1 MTETSSPLADYTF
14 HRYIHNLVFDELGR
28 AVLRIHNKLFRGT
41 PLADTTPYAKNQPIT
56 HSNVPRALSYNQILH
71 QLTEGRIQVASP
83 ADVVHYW
90 NDIPERDKTYA
101 DTDSISLFS
110 PTGNNQ
116 DLAQKVFQLLGRTT
130 TVPLLVAGLG
140 IEKADNRHGFTFT
153 ETELT
158 KAVEAPYI
166 ARDGRVCYD
175 PKTQD
180 LRTAQPGEAGVPVWT
195 PGNQSGLRSAY
206 RYRGYYLNCW
216 YVRLLNSYADG
227 RVQVVQKDPKGRA
240 A

>member
-1 MTETSSPLADYTF
+1 MTSANNPP
-14 HRYIHNLVFDELGR
+14 RIQNLVFDELGQE
-28 AVLRIHNKLFRGT
+28 VLRIHNELFRGT
-41 PLADTTPYAKNQPIT
+41 QIADTTEYREDQPIAN
-56 HSNVPRALSYNQILH
+56 SNVPRALSYNQILH

-90 NDIPERDKTYA
+90 NDIPERDTTYA

-140 IEKADNRHGFTFT
+140 IEKAGNKDSFTFT
-153 ETELT
+153 ETEFT

-166 ARDGRVCYD
+166 AQNGRVCYD

-180 LRTAQPGEAGVPVWT
+180 LRAAQPSEAGVLFWT
-195 PGNQSGLRSAY
+195 PENKTGLRWAY
-206 RYRGYYLNCW
+206 RFRGYGLCCRFD
-216 YVRLLNSYADG
+216 RLLYSYADG
-227 RVQVVQKDPKGRA
+227 RVQVVKRN
-240 A
+240 